1 MKPAAGGMSSAVEG
15 AGAGGGAAHWA
26 PGGRAQLPGLLAREW
41 DLLVV
46 GGGITGAGILLEAA
60 RRGLRALLVEQRDF
74 AWGTSSRSSK
84 LVHGGLRYLKEGRF
98 ALTRE
103 SVHERDALLRDAP
116 GLVEP
121 QSFAFG
127 DYAGRKPGRR
137 AFLLGLAIYDRMAG
151 QHARHYFGVQEF
163 LALAPRIRT
172 VGLQGGI
179 CYQDAKTDDA
189 RLVLRVLQEA
199 QSHGG
204 VAVNYCAVQS
214 LLHDAP
220 GTGAGR
226 AIGAATASTT
236 ASTAGAHAVAAA
248 YAAACTSAEAAA
260 SSGARVMAAAGASC
274 VPAVPGGASAVGEG
288 SSAGAIQ
295 AAPAAVGEGRVRGA
309 LVRCVLN
316 GEVHEVR
323 AKLVVNATGAW
334 ADRLHRQPAA
344 KLRPLRGSHLVLP
357 AWRLPLAQAI
367 SLMHPHDGRP
377 VFAFPWEGVTIV
389 GTTDVDHRADLQLE
403 AAITQQ
409 ETDYLMAAL
418 RDQFPTL
425 ALCEDD
431 VLATYAGVRPV
442 LDTGKADP
450 SKEARDH
457 VLWRQDGLLTV
468 TGGKLTTFRAI
479 ALDVL
484 RHAAPQ
490 LPHWQPDL
498 VPRAIFAPA
507 PSPEAA
513 PSPQSGPAPG
523 AAATAHP
530 PAQWPA
536 KKLGAGRSP
545 RLPPGQAQRLRGR
558 YGAQAGALVAA
569 AQEGEL
575 EPIPGTETLWAQ
587 LRWAARHESVQH
599 LEDLMLRRSRLGIQL
614 AHGGASVLE
623 RVRAICQPELGWDD
637 QRWAA
642 EQAAYLALCRANYS
656 LPKARA

>member
-1 MKPAAGGMSSAVEG
+1 MTADAVGLAPVAGGGTTAGAAAGAGASDG
-15 AGAGGGAAHWA
+15 AGAGVGAAAAHWA
-26 PGGRAQLPGLLAREW
+26 PGGRAQAAALLAREW
-41 DLLVV
+41 DVLVV
-46 GGGITGAGILLEAA
+46 GGGITGAGILLEAS

-84 LVHGGLRYLKEGRF
+84 LVHGGLRYLKEGQF

-121 QSFAFG
+121 QGFAFG
-127 DYAGRKPGRR
+127 DYIGRKPGRR

-151 QHARHYFGVQEF
+151 QRARHYFGVQEF
-163 LALAPRIRT
+163 LQMAPHIRT
-172 VGLQGGI
+172 EGLQGGI

-199 QSHGG
+199 QSLGG
-204 VAVNYCAVQS
+204 VALNYCAVQS
-214 LLHDAP
+214 LLREDATDAAVAPAP
-220 GTGAGR
+220 G
-226 AIGAATASTT
+226 AAP
-236 ASTAGAHAVAAA
+236 HAVAS
-248 YAAACTSAEAAA
+248 C
-260 SSGARVMAAAGASC
+260 GALAAGA
-274 VPAVPGGASAVGEG
+274 V
-288 SSAGAIQ
+288 Q
-295 AAPAAVGEGRVRGA
+295 AAGSGRVRGA
-309 LVRCVLN
+309 LVRCAVS
-316 GEVHEVR
+316 GAVHEAR
-323 AKLVVNATGAW
+323 AQLVVNATGAW
-334 ADRLHRQPAA
+334 ADRLHGQPSA

-367 SLMHPHDGRP
+367 SLMHPRDGRP

-389 GTTDVDHRADLQLE
+389 GTTDVDHRTDLQQE
-403 AAITQQ
+403 AAITQE

-418 RDQFPTL
+418 HDQFPTL
-425 ALCEDD
+425 QLSESD

-442 LDTGKADP
+442 IDTGKADP

-457 VLWRQDGLLTV
+457 VLWQQPGLLTV

-498 VPRAIFAPA
+498 QPRPIFA
-507 PSPEAA
+507 AA
-513 PSPQSGPAPG
+513 PQPARP
-523 AAATAHP
+523 ATRPSVPDAPNAPAAPNAAT
-530 PAQWPA
+530 
-536 KKLGAGRSP
+536 RTT
-545 RLPPGQAQRLRGR
+545 LPPGQAQRLQGR
-558 YGAQAGALVAA
+558 YGAQAAALLAA
-569 AQEGEL
+569 ARDGEL

-614 AHGGASVLE
+614 AQGGAAVLP
-623 RVRAICQPELGWDD
+623 RIRAICQPELRWDD

-642 EQAAYLALCRANYS
+642 EEAAYLALCRANYS

>member
-1 MKPAAGGMSSAVEG
+1 MTAVAAAP
-15 AGAGGGAAHWA
+15 AAHWA
-26 PGGRAQLPGLLAREW
+26 PGGRVQLAGLLAQEW
-41 DLLVV
+41 DLLVI

-84 LVHGGLRYLKEGRF
+84 LVHGGLRYLKEGQF

-127 DYAGRKPGRR
+127 DYVGRKPGRR

-151 QHARHYFGVQEF
+151 QHARHYFNAQEF
-163 LALAPRIRT
+163 LAMAPRIRT
-172 VGLQGGI
+172 EGLQGGI

-199 QSHGG
+199 QAQGG
-204 VAVNYCAVQS
+204 VAVNHCAVQS
-214 LLHDAP
+214 LRRAD
-220 GTGAGR
+220 GAGR
-226 AIGAATASTT
+226 
-236 ASTAGAHAVAAA
+236 V
-248 YAAACTSAEAAA
+248 
-260 SSGARVMAAAGASC
+260 SGA
-274 VPAVPGGASAVGEG
+274 
-288 SSAGAIQ
+288 Q
-295 AAPAAVGEGRVRGA
+295 
-309 LVRCVLN
+309 VRCALS
-316 GEVHEVR
+316 GDVHQVR
-323 AKLVVNATGAW
+323 ARLVINATGAW
-334 ADRLHRQPAA
+334 ADRLHDKPSAR
-344 KLRPLRGSHLVLP
+344 LRPLRGSHLVLP

-367 SLMHPHDGRP
+367 SLMHPRDGRP

-389 GTTDVDHRADLQLE
+389 GTTDVDHCADLQQE
-403 AAITQQ
+403 AAITQD
-409 ETDYLMAAL
+409 ETDYLMQAL
-418 RDQFPTL
+418 HDQFPTL
-425 ALCEDD
+425 ALGEDD

-442 LDTGKADP
+442 IDTGKADP

-457 VLWRQDGLLTV
+457 VLWQQDGLLTV

-490 LPHWQPDL
+490 LPHWRPDL
-498 VPRAIFAPA
+498 APCAIFAPTDV
-507 PSPEAA
+507 PAA
-513 PSPQSGPAPG
+513 SVGQ
-523 AAATAHP
+523 AH
-530 PAQWPA
+530 
-536 KKLGAGRSP
+536 
-545 RLPPGQAQRLRGR
+545 LPPGQAQRLQGR
-558 YGAQAGALVAA
+558 YGPQAAALIAA

-587 LRWAARHESVQH
+587 LRWAARHEAVLH
-599 LEDLMLRRSRLGIQL
+599 LDDLMLRRSRLGIQL
-614 AHGGASVLE
+614 AHSGEAVLP

-642 EQAAYLALCRANYS
+642 EEAAYLALCRSNYS